1 MLGAK
6 GGEEIPE
13 TEGVLTQQN
22 TAQTPDEEPLKITTM
37 ADKPEEKEEEM
48 KMIQVRTGRIFYF
61 KEKDF
66 YTVLELVLFSAF

>member
-1 MLGAK
+1 MPGAK

-22 TAQTPDEEPLKITTM
+22 TAQTPDKEPLKITTM

-48 KMIQVRTGRIFYF
+48 KMIMSGQAGFFYF
-61 KEKDF
+61 TKKETF
-66 YTVLELVLFSAF
+66 IQS